1 MLNDM
6 REVFI
11 MAIRTFVITMF
22 LCLTF
27 NSGIASAGTFATLFK
42 KVSPSVVVINS
53 KGTVVSEKGQTATV
67 GGLGTG
73 VLVSKDGYV
82 MTAAHVVHA
91 ADSLVVSFQGGEE
104 ISATVVASEPAA
116 DVALL
121 KLDKMPKNASV
132 AIIGDSDDVKIGD
145 EVFIIGTPYGLSHTL
160 TVGHISARHEP
171 YSLPGEM
178 ALAEFFQTDA
188 AVNQGNSGGPMFNM
202 KGEVIGIV
210 SHIISKSGGF
220 EGIGF
225 AATTKTANE
234 FLLEK
239 KTFWA
244 GITGYVLYGDLA
256 RIFNVPQETA
266 ILIQHVAN
274 GSPAQKLGLKG
285 GSVQAQIGDS
295 KLIVGGDIL
304 LSINGISLDKS
315 GSYLK
320 AKEAISSLSDN
331 SYVTVIVLRN
341 GSSINLTAPIGKL
354 YK

>member
-1 MLNDM
+1 
-6 REVFI
+6 
-11 MAIRTFVITMF
+11 MARHILFITMF
-22 LCLTF
+22 LCLTL
-27 NSGIASAGTFATLFK
+27 NPGIASAGSFAALFK

-53 KGTVVSEKGQTATV
+53 KGTVIAENGQTATV

-73 VLVSKDGYV
+73 VLISKDGYV

-91 ADSLVVSFQGGEE
+91 ADSLVVSFRDGEE
-104 ISATVVASEPAA
+104 VINATVVASEPSA

-121 KLDKMPKNASV
+121 KLDKMPENAYV
-132 AIIGDSDDVKIGD
+132 AKIGDSDDVKIGD

-171 YSLPGEM
+171 YSLPGEL

-210 SHIISKSGGF
+210 SHIITKSGGF

-244 GITGYVLYGDLA
+244 GITGFALYGDLA
-256 RIFNVPQETA
+256 RIFNVPQENA
-266 ILIQHVAN
+266 ILIQRVAK
-274 GSPAQKLGLKG
+274 GSPAHKLGLKG
-285 GSVQAQIGDS
+285 GSVQAQIGDN
-295 KLIVGGDIL
+295 KLTVGGDIL
-304 LSINGISLDKS
+304 LSINGISLDNT

-320 AKEAISSLSDN
+320 ARESVSNLSED
-331 SYVTVIVLRN
+331 SEVSVIVLRS
-341 GSSINLTAPIGKL
+341 GTRIKFAAPIGKL